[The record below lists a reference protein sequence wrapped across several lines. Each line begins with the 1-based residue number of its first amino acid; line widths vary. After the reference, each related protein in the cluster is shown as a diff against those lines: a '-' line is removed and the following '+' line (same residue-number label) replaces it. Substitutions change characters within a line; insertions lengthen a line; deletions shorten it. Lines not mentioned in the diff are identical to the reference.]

1 MVGAARNPNINIEI
15 WDISEFRYPMGKILI
30 GLYELHVLKALTITE
45 LEDWRVPKPDPDPCV
60 EYTEDVEGAMLIP
73 ETTHEKERDEILA
86 KEKTLSMYLDICSCI
101 DLCLEIVSSRPEE
114 HVEEAETR
122 RVELRQFTHSENL
135 GPRIHLRS
143 PPRTQRILTFVANAP
158 RHFYLPTNSMYP

>member
-15 WDISEFRYPMGKILI
+15 WDISEFRYPMGRIWI

-45 LEDWRVPKPDPDPCV
+45 LEDWRVPKPDPGPCV
-60 EYTEDVEGAMLIP
+60 EYTEDLEGAMLIP

-86 KEKTLSMYLDICSCI
+86 REETLSMYLDICTYI

-122 RVELRQFTHSENL
+122 IVELRQSTHSGNL
-135 GPRIHLRS
+135 GPRIHFRS